1 MGECFMELKL
11 ELIKGA
17 VAELVT
23 NRIVNE
29 EIDATRIANTK
40 AIIMLG
46 EIQAVLQNDKLEYAD
61 MVHEIAQFFYE
72 NDITGAWWHD

>member
-1 MGECFMELKL
+1 MELKL

-17 VAELVT
+17 VADLVT

-29 EIDATRIANTK
+29 EIDANRIANTK
-40 AIIMLG
+40 AITMLG

-61 MVHEIAQFFYE
+61 MVHEIAQIFY
-72 NDITGAWWHD
+72 DSKITGAWWND